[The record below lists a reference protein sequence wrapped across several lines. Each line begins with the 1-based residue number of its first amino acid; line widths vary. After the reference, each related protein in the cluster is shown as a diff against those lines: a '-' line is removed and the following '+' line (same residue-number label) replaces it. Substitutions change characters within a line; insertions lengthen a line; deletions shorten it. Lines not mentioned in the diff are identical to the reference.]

1 MRASKKKTTDLQP
14 AAEEP
19 KEPTLAGSEEAGL
32 TPIDF
37 IKVEKNLTSLGFF
50 TPSSKKIKNAK
61 AKTVSFTR
69 MIDGRKIE
77 VSATIVPAA
86 IYGLPITSD
95 QDKYLALQKIITDTQ
110 QRDGKVTNPIG
121 FTSAEM
127 LKLLGQGDA
136 GKNYREIHEWLDLM
150 SSTTIISQGVVYFA
164 GRKQWA
170 RDRFRVFERAVSFGE
185 ELEPGKVADK
195 NYVWLSEWQLEN
207 INHNYLLPI
216 DYEEYKKLKNHIAK
230 ALVPLLQIWLYAT
243 RDEGCFEKRYD
254 ELCQILNIT
263 QYDFLSKIKE
273 KFAPALDELKAHGY
287 ITSWHIVETTDGKGY
302 KILLFHGEKF
312 HRDRRRRLGQRERTP
327 IASPSQA
334 SDALIFS
341 QDPEVDPVLA
351 SELTGRGVSYSQAR
365 RLILG
370 LAKGQ
375 HLMDQLEWGDHII
388 RQAGP
393 GKFYNPA
400 GFYIHLVKE
409 NVAPPAA
416 FETTRL
422 KRLHEEAKQ
431 TRAQEIQD
439 RARLGLAYEEY
450 QRREVAAYIARNY
463 DEDEYHALVEDKRR
477 ELLRQYK
484 NISDWSED
492 AVNKLAETSAHNEIV
507 RRVALLTFEEFF
519 AG

>member
-1 MRASKKKTTDLQP
+1 MRASKKKTTALQP
-14 AAEEP
+14 AASEP
-19 KEPTLAGSEEAGL
+19 KEPAPVRSEETGL

-50 TPSSKKIKNAK
+50 TPSSKKIKDAK
-61 AKTVSFTR
+61 AKTVTFTR
-69 MIDGRKIE
+69 VIEGRKIE

-95 QDKYLALQKIITDTQ
+95 QDKYLALQKIITDIQ
-110 QRDGKVTNPIG
+110 QRDGKVSNPIG

-127 LKLLGQGDA
+127 LKLLGQKDA
-136 GKNYREIHEWLDLM
+136 GKNYKEIHEWLDLM
-150 SSTTIISQGVVYFA
+150 ASTTIISQGVVYFA
-164 GRKQWA
+164 GKKQWA

-185 ELEPGKVADK
+185 EIEPGKVADK

-207 INHNYLLPI
+207 INHNYLIPI

-263 QYDFLSKIKE
+263 QYHFLSKIKE

-287 ITSWHIVETTDGKGY
+287 ITSWQIVETSDGKGY

-312 HRDRRRRLGQRERTP
+312 HRDRRRRLGQRERTA
-327 IASPSQA
+327 IAPASQT
-334 SDALIFS
+334 SDAAAFRH
-341 QDPEVDPVLA
+341 DPEVDPDLA
-351 SELTGRGVSYSQAR
+351 CELTRRGVTYAQAR

-370 LAKGQ
+370 LAEGQ
-375 HLMDQLEWGDHII
+375 HLMDQLEWGDQVI

-400 GFYIHLVKE
+400 GFYIHLIRE
-409 NVAPPAA
+409 NVSPPAT

-422 KRLHEEAKQ
+422 KRLREEAKQ
-431 TRAQEIQD
+431 TRAQEVQE
-439 RARLGLAYEEY
+439 RARLELDYEEY
-450 QRREVAAYIARNY
+450 QRQEVAAYIARSY
-463 DEDEYHALVEDKRR
+463 SEDEYRALVEAKRQ
-477 ELLRQYK
+477 ELLRQHK
-484 NISDWSED
+484 KISDWSED
-492 AVNKLAETSAHNEIV
+492 ALNRLAETSARNEITKGIV
-507 RRVALLTFEEFF
+507 LLTFEEFC
-519 AG
+519 AD